1 MICQRYAPYL
11 AGYAGGELRDDTSR
25 MIDAHVQTCAGCRAE
40 VERQQ
45 RVIGGLKHLGVM
57 SMTPPPD
64 FIHDVLERVH
74 AHGRLGSIG
83 AALPLP
89 LAEGA
94 RRVMGDD
101 RVRKAAT
108 AAVGAAAAAT
118 ETRARKAAAAAATA
132 AVAAGGI
139 AVIGARRR
147 RRRIVHA

>member
-1 MICQRYAPYL
+1 LICERYAPYL
-11 AGYAGGELRDDTSR
+11 AGHAGGELRDDTSR
-25 MIDAHVQTCAGCRAE
+25 MIAAHVKTCTGCREE

-57 SMTPPPD
+57 TMTPPPD
-64 FIHDVLERVH
+64 FLHDVLERVH
-74 AHGRLGSIG
+74 GHGKLGTIG

-94 RRVMGDD
+94 RRVIGDD
-101 RVRKAAT
+101 RVRRATT

-118 ETRARKAAAAAATA
+118 ETRARKAATAAATA

-147 RRRIVHA
+147 RRRVVTA